1 MKRLL
6 FSFAIMLFA
15 SAAATTAW
23 GEASEQETKDFIVST
38 LNKCGVKSRTYSD
51 GKTYTVEL
59 ASAEFNGAT
68 FVVTEKHNPGGNS
81 TQRIPLDKVS
91 NASSH
96 DAASVDKVRT
106 GDGHLFAKVQFDCLG
121 SEGACVDL
129 ENINGKSRHAV
140 GIIDT
145 CPVTTNAVLVKA
157 FNHLIGIYKAQR
169 PKPLF
174 EVD

>member
-6 FSFAIMLFA
+6 ISFAIMLFA

-38 LNKCGVKSRTYSD
+38 INKCAPQFNLGTPSNRTYEALSSKFD
-51 GKTYTVEL
+51 GT
-59 ASAEFNGAT
+59 T
-68 FVVTEKHNPGGNS
+68 FVFTQKVTDSKPGYSGNS
-81 TQRIPLDKVS
+81 FKSTFHIPLDKVG
-91 NASSH
+91 
-96 DAASVDKVRT
+96 SVSANEQGWT
-106 GDGHLFAKVQFDCLG
+106 YLTLTCLG
-121 SEGACVDL
+121 SEGDCVYNPNGRDAVAR
-129 ENINGKSRHAV
+129 INS
-140 GIIDT
+140 

-157 FNHLIGIYKAQR
+157 FTHLIGIYKAQR

>member
-23 GEASEQETKDFIVST
+23 GEPSEQETKDFIIST
-38 LNKCGVKSRTYSD
+38 LNKCGGQSRAHSD

-68 FVVTEKHNPGGNS
+68 FVVTQKPNHGENY

-91 NASSH
+91 NAHSR
-96 DAASVDKVRT
+96 DAASDEKFRTDGGVFFADVR
-106 GDGHLFAKVQFDCLG
+106 FDCLG
-121 SEGACVDL
+121 SEGACVV
-129 ENINGKSRHAV
+129 NSKYRFATG
-140 GIIDT
+140 GISS
-145 CPVTTNAVLVKA
+145 CPVKTNAVLVKA
-157 FNHLIGIYKAQR
+157 FNHLIGIYAANR

>member
-23 GEASEQETKDFIVST
+23 GEPTEQETKDFIVST
-38 LNKCGVKSRTYSD
+38 LNKCGTQSRNTSWSD
-51 GKTYTVEL
+51 TLATAEL
-59 ASAEFNGAT
+59 VSAEFDGAILAI
-68 FVVTEKHNPGGNS
+68 TEGYSWNPNV

-91 NASSH
+91 NVHSY
-96 DAASVDKVRT
+96 DADSDEKILAV
-106 GDGHLFAKVQFDCLG
+106 GGHLFAKVQFDCLG
-121 SEGACVDL
+121 SEGACVD
-129 ENINGKSRHAV
+129 NSNGRFATGAISA
-140 GIIDT
+140 
-145 CPVTTNAVLVKA
+145 CSETTNATLTKA

-174 EVD
+174 E

>member
-38 LNKCGVKSRTYSD
+38 MGKCGVQSRPLRS
-51 GKTYTVEL
+51 GSIFTVAL
-59 ASAEFNGAT
+59 VSAEFDGAILAT
-68 FVVTEKHNPGGNS
+68 TEKYSGNPTY

-91 NASSH
+91 NVSSD
-96 DAASVDKVRT
+96 DADSEETIYTPGA
-106 GDGHLFAKVQFDCLG
+106 GGHFFAGVQFDCLG
-121 SEGACVDL
+121 SEGAC
-129 ENINGKSRHAV
+129 I
-140 GIIDT
+140 
-145 CPVTTNAVLVKA
+145 VTSYSKDRSATGRFESCSVKTNAVLVKA
-157 FNHLIGIYKAQR
+157 FNHLIGIYAANR

>member
-23 GEASEQETKDFIVST
+23 GEASEQETKDFIVT
-38 LNKCGVKSRTYSD
+38 TVNKCGDPDLKEFQFKGANLHMRWRKWPHTIPID
-51 GKTYTVEL
+51 KLKTVRSSGETVL
-59 ASAEFNGAT
+59 AECA
-68 FVVTEKHNPGGNS
+68 
-81 TQRIPLDKVS
+81 
-91 NASSH
+91 
-96 DAASVDKVRT
+96 
-106 GDGHLFAKVQFDCLG
+106 G
-121 SEGACVDL
+121 SEGKCIKVRDPDEGTETFKAT
-129 ENINGKSRHAV
+129 NWATG
-140 GIIDT
+140 T
-145 CPVTTNAVLVKA
+145 CPEETGRVLAKA

>member
-23 GEASEQETKDFIVST
+23 GEPTEQETKDFIVT
-38 LNKCGVKSRTYSD
+38 TVNKCDDPDLKEFQFKGANLHLRLHFSSGDSSRTIPID
-51 GKTYTVEL
+51 KL
-59 ASAEFNGAT
+59 NSAKIGRFGV
-68 FVVTEKHNPGGNS
+68 FV
-81 TQRIPLDKVS
+81 RC
-91 NASSH
+91 A
-96 DAASVDKVRT
+96 
-106 GDGHLFAKVQFDCLG
+106 G
-121 SEGACVDL
+121 SEGKCIKERNHDKGTETFVSGSWTG
-129 ENINGKSRHAV
+129 ECPEETSR
-140 GIIDT
+140 
-145 CPVTTNAVLVKA
+145 VLAKA